1 MYLTRLDNDKRHLF
15 LDLELYMS
23 RIDGD
28 FSDQEKQII
37 DVHCREMHI
46 DHNNYMCELPLDDV
60 YARIR
65 ETMTPQ
71 EKRIVFLELTATIMA
86 DNVYHEKEKEMVEK
100 LSSILD
106 INDEQEKTAF
116 SIIED
121 AKAVYERCAAFV
133 Q

>member
-1 MYLTRLDNDKRHLF
+1 MYLTRLDNNKRHLF

-46 DHNNYMCELPLDDV
+46 DHNNYTCELPLDDV
-60 YARIR
+60 YAKIR

-71 EKRIVFLELTATIMA
+71 EKRIVFLELTAIIMA
-86 DNVYHEKEKEMVEK
+86 DGVYHKKEKEMVEK

-106 INDEQEKTAF
+106 IDDEQREIAF